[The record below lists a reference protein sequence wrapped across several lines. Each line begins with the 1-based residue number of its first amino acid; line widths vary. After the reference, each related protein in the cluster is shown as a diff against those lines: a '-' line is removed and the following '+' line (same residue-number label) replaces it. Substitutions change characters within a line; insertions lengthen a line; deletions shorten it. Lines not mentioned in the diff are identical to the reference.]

1 MVTSAGCTVLS
12 TTSKNK
18 QAALHNQPS
27 CFSDRLKRPL
37 RLLTPTCTDLQPIR
51 PAAPVISR
59 HGRQGTSMNEAGSV
73 QRTLEAKGPSLTWR
87 VCDVREQDDAGHL
100 EEHNTS
106 TLLLDSST
114 HTTAGSETDR
124 TTTRV
129 FGRQQKSDREKQ
141 NMTKSVMMRL

>member
-1 MVTSAGCTVLS
+1 
-12 TTSKNK
+12 
-18 QAALHNQPS
+18 
-27 CFSDRLKRPL
+27 
-37 RLLTPTCTDLQPIR
+37 
-51 PAAPVISR
+51 
-59 HGRQGTSMNEAGSV
+59 MNEAGSV
-73 QRTLEAKGPSLTWR
+73 QRTLEAKGPSLAWR
-87 VCDVREQDDAGHL
+87 VCAVREQDDAGHL